1 MFRQEI
7 HKRCKQV
14 VVAQA
19 ISSVSSQSHLAQP
32 APWAIKHHKAHHSG
46 LFQNACLQSQ
56 IIISAQPF
64 GTATPK
70 KKKKKSSR
78 KRFIIMFIPVFPLEW
93 LTSCYQLPVCR
104 PHNFC
109 DMLAP
114 GCLARCFPAHFTHA
128 SVVLYSS
135 RLSRL
140 TSGVQNISEYWKS
153 HLEVREV
160 ILQAGISCAG
170 EVWEEGKV
178 IVDACLVGKH
188 VQSDLSEC

>member
-1 MFRQEI
+1 MRVYKVKLLYR
-7 HKRCKQV
+7 H
-14 VVAQA
+14 
-19 ISSVSSQSHLAQP
+19 SPLAQQ
-32 APWAIKHHKAHHSG
+32 H
-46 LFQNACLQSQ
+46 Q
-56 IIISAQPF
+56 
-64 GTATPK
+64 
-70 KKKKKSSR
+70 KKKKKSSS

-140 TSGVQNISEYWKS
+140 TSKCDFQYSDMFCTP
-153 HLEVREV
+153 LVREV
-160 ILQAGISCAG
+160 ILRAGISCAG

-178 IVDACLVGKH
+178 TDSRSLWMHAWLGNTCSLTYLNVSGRKETRKEGRLEMGKNTWCI
-188 VQSDLSEC
+188 DR